1 METKESAFKFDY
13 YIVRK
18 SSINIGLEAESDKSL
33 KIKINP
39 SGLVNNDVFKL
50 MLDIQISNDTQTV
63 TIDVL
68 TEALFTFNTEISK
81 NNIENY
87 FCINAPAIVFP
98 YIRAYIS
105 TLTAL
110 SGTDT
115 LILPTLNLTEMGEVL
130 KKNITGIGD

>member
-1 METKESAFKFDY
+1 METKESAFKFEN

-39 SGLVNNDVFKL
+39 SGLVDNDIFKL
-50 MLDIQISNDTQTV
+50 MLDIQISNDTQTI

-68 TEALFTFNTEISK
+68 TEALFTFNREISK
-81 NNIENY
+81 NNIQNY

-130 KKNITGIGD
+130 KKNITGIDD

>member
-1 METKESAFKFDY
+1 METKESAFKFER

-18 SSINIGLEAESDKSL
+18 SSINIGLEAESDKAL

-39 SGLVNNDVFKL
+39 SGLVESDIFKL
-50 MLDIQISNDTQTV
+50 MLDIQISNDPQTV
-63 TIDVL
+63 LIDVSV
-68 TEALFTFNTEISK
+68 EAFFTFNREIAK
-81 NNIENY
+81 ENIQSY

-110 SGTDT
+110 SGIDT
-115 LILPTLNLTEMGEVL
+115 LILPTLNLTDMGEVL
-130 KKNITGIGD
+130 KKNITGIDA